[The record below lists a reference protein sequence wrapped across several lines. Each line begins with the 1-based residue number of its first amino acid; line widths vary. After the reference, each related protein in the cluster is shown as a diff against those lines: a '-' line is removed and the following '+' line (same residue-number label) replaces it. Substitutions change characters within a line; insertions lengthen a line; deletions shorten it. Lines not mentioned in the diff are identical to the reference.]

1 MRGSSAH
8 VQLWE
13 TTHLNSGL
21 PIVRP
26 PRRRPGPDR
35 RTVMVAGAITA
46 VVIGA
51 AGALAWPSSTAE
63 TTGASAA
70 ATTTAEAKG
79 PAAGLNLARKPAAS
93 PTECLILGSPPENTA
108 AMTVLFVAAGYA
120 PANSPIPASPAAAQR
135 VREIA
140 AQAAKPQ
147 QTCPDLMP
155 GAAPGTFTV
164 TVPLARGGSVLAQLR
179 TGRAPG
185 RGTPVI
191 VTAVAELPN
200 STPKKN

>member
-8 VQLWE
+8 PQLWE

-21 PIVRP
+21 PIVGP
-26 PRRRPGPDR
+26 PRRRPGPNR
-35 RTVMVAGAITA
+35 RTVIGAGAGAA

-51 AGALAWPSSTAE
+51 LGAWAWPSSAPE
-63 TTGASAA
+63 HTGASAG

-79 PAAGLNLARKPAAS
+79 PAAGLNLARKPATS
-93 PTECLILGSPPENTA
+93 PAECLGAGSSPETTA
-108 AMTVLFVAAGYA
+108 AMTVLFVAAGYT
-120 PANSPIPASPAAAQR
+120 PANSPMPAAPAAAQR

-147 QTCPDLMP
+147 QTCPDLL
-155 GAAPGTFTV
+155 PGTTPGIFTV
-164 TVPLARGGSVLAQLR
+164 AVPRARGGAVLAQLR
-179 TGRAPG
+179 TGRTPG
-185 RGTPVI
+185 RATPVI

-200 STPKKN
+200 STPKN